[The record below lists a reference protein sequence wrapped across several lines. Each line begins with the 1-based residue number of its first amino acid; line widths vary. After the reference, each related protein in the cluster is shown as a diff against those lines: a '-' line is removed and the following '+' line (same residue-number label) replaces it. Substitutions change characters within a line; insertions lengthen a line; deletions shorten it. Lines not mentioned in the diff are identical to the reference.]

1 MPKTTQLVLNLESKP
16 GVLAKLARTLADA
29 GVNMT
34 ALCAPETAGR
44 GKIRL
49 LVGDPARAKEALKT
63 AKYRFSEEQAV
74 TSRRSWGR
82 HGSTSSA
89 RTSPGTAGVN
99 SWSCRWRTPTRHSR
113 RSAHESVPCGLAIR
127 ADGALPGSG
136 RPQPRRED
144 VTPTLD
150 NLLSRAES
158 LLTSSCPALRG
169 TAMLLARAL
178 GQPFDVLVSHPGD
191 RQG

>member
-1 MPKTTQLVLNLESKP
+1 MRGVRAAEARRIVMPKITQLVLNLESKP

-74 TSRRSWGR
+74 TVLLENR
-82 HGSTSSA
+82 
-89 RTSPGTAGVN
+89 PGTFAAIAEKLAQARINVKCAYVTGDSGSQLVVL
-99 SWSCRWRTPTRHSR
+99 
-113 RSAHESVPCGLAIR
+113 SVAN
-127 ADGALPGSG
+127 ADKA
-136 RPQPRRED
+136 QQ
-144 VTPTLD
+144 
-150 NLLSRAES
+150 
-158 LLTSSCPALRG
+158 
-169 TAMLLARAL
+169 AL
-178 GQPFDVLVSHPGD
+178 GA
-191 RQG
+191 

>member
-1 MPKTTQLVLNLESKP
+1 MRGVRAAEARRIAMPKTTQLVLNLESKP

-74 TSRRSWGR
+74 TVLLENR
-82 HGSTSSA
+82 
-89 RTSPGTAGVN
+89 PGTFAAIAEKLGQARINIKCVYVTGD
-99 SWSCRWRTPTRHSR
+99 SGSQLVVL
-113 RSAHESVPCGLAIR
+113 SVAN
-127 ADGALPGSG
+127 ADKA
-136 RPQPRRED
+136 QQ
-144 VTPTLD
+144 
-150 NLLSRAES
+150 
-158 LLTSSCPALRG
+158 
-169 TAMLLARAL
+169 AL
-178 GQPFDVLVSHPGD
+178 GA
-191 RQG
+191 